1 MLMPVAA
8 QPFTDPATRI
18 DTFQLFKQR
27 ILKVLLIFGTT
38 AILTLWLFE
47 SHEQRLMIIDRVAYP
62 ILAGSFFSYLMIVHI
77 RPETL
82 PIIEVLSFATL
93 TTYMLIYFYAMIYH
107 LVPNITIYDMATFTQ
122 WFPLVYTAAFMFLQ
136 TRQARIAS
144 IVIYVVLL
152 FPTIQQHQH
161 LFNTSPFMT
170 SDLSALLLNMNVAHP
185 VYIAVLAGIAELKEN
200 FVRARSDAE
209 KLSIAAH
216 IDYLTGVA
224 NRRATVKALHQAIDQ
239 VRATGQGLGIL
250 LIDID
255 HFKQINDTFGHD
267 SGDLVLITFA
277 EAIRTILPADIPF
290 GRWGGEE
297 FLVIAMPTARDEV
310 IQCAEQI
317 RCQLETINYTDVG
330 RVTASFG
337 IAIVTADDTVE
348 TLVKRA
354 DLALY
359 RAKENGR
366 NRVEIE

>member
-1 MLMPVAA
+1 MPAS
-8 QPFTDPATRI
+8 QPFTDPTAKI

-27 ILKVLLIFGTT
+27 ILKFLLIIGTT

-47 SHEQRLMIIDRVAYP
+47 SYEQRLMAIDQVAYP
-62 ILAGSFFSYLMIVHI
+62 LLIVTFLASLIILQFKPA
-77 RPETL
+77 TL

-93 TTYMLIYFYAMIYH
+93 TIYMMIYVYAIIYR

-122 WFPLVYTAAFMFLQ
+122 WFPLVYTAAFMFLT

-144 IVIYVVLL
+144 VLIYLVML
-152 FPTIQQHQH
+152 FPTLQQQI
-161 LFNTSPFMT
+161 FNASPFMS
-170 SDLSALLLNMNVAHP
+170 SDISALLLNMNVSHP
-185 VYIAVLAGIAELKEN
+185 VYITVLAGIAELKEN
-200 FVRARSDAE
+200 FVQARNDAE
-209 KLSIAAH
+209 KLSIAAN

-224 NRRATVKALHQAIDQ
+224 NRRATVKALQQAIDQ
-239 VRATGQGLGIL
+239 VHATNQVLGIL

-297 FLVIAMPTARDEV
+297 FLAIAMPTTRDAA

-317 RCQLETINYTDVG
+317 RSQLETIDYTEVG

-337 IAIVTADDTVE
+337 IAIVTADDTLE

-366 NRVEIE
+366 NRVEIEE